1 MPALFAQI
9 AQLVEQRT
17 ENPCV
22 RGSSPRL
29 GTTSFSFPFFYFQTP
44 IFFHP
49 PSREGLEY
57 LLLF

>member
-1 MPALFAQI
+1 
-9 AQLVEQRT
+9 
-17 ENPCV
+17 
-22 RGSSPRL
+22 L